1 MGVERPDAEEVDMNR
16 LLGLFVLAG
25 MTAGMPALAKGKKKG
40 WKNQTYLRP
49 SLGGTTFTPETGD
62 PVSVVSVGAVAGI
75 QYWER
80 GRRYPK
86 MRGHARASGAYVMS
100 GGPLSGFEARLG
112 NFMGPT
118 WGKIGFTVGPDF
130 FYNQYQ
136 YGPTTIPATG
146 GVGTPLT
153 VDSVLDPFTLYAGLE
168 PSWYFNDV
176 RERRDW
182 VSQDGLP
189 GFGHEFAY
197 FAGAAISI
205 GSWTLGGSI
214 RHSMTAYGNQNSY
227 GITANVQ
234 GALGKGGKRSGK
246 GRR

>member
-1 MGVERPDAEEVDMNR
+1 MR
-16 LLGLFVLAG
+16 LGLGLVLATG
-25 MTAGMPALAKGKKKG
+25 VFVGAPAWAKGKKKG
-40 WKNQTYLRP
+40 WKNEAYLRP
-49 SLGGTTFTPETGD
+49 SVGGTTFTPEQGD
-62 PVSVVSVGAVAGI
+62 PVTVVSVGGVGGI
-75 QYWER
+75 HYWER
-80 GRRYPK
+80 KRRYPK

-100 GGPLSGFEARLG
+100 GGPLSGFEARVG

-118 WGKIGFTVGPDF
+118 WGRIGFTLGPDF

-153 VDSVLDPFTLYAGLE
+153 VDSVLDPFTLFAGIE

-182 VSQDGLP
+182 STQDGLP

-197 FAGAAISI
+197 FAGAGVSL
-205 GSWTLGGSI
+205 GGWMVGGSI
-214 RHSMTAYGNQNSY
+214 RHSMTAYGEQNSY
-227 GITANVQ
+227 GVTANFR
-234 GALGKGGKRSGK
+234 GALGGGGGGSGK
-246 GRR
+246 KRKRRR